1 MSTFV
6 QLLALFDLVAFS
18 AAKAA
23 EIESSSTVT
32 DSIDSDLSSSDSDWK
47 EFDQEMQEM
56 QNQINACPSWTKFAS
71 NNINQNGLYC
81 QKNGQNYKCSSTPAG
96 LSGISVGGCPA
107 NLNVKRQLRSKK
119 HKKHDSDDSDDW
131 VKQME
136 NEMGE
141 MQNQINACPS
151 WTKASKNL
159 NKKGLYCQKNG
170 QNYKCAS
177 KPAGFDGISVGS
189 CPVNLKVQRQ
199 LKADK
204 DSDDSAT
211 EAQEWKEFDKE
222 MQEMQNQLN
231 ACPSWTKF
239 ASSSISENGLYCQQ
253 NGQNYK
259 CSSSSATNGISVG
272 GCPANLKVDRQ
283 LDDSNDWNEFDQQ
296 MQQLDNKMQEMQNQ
310 INACPSWTKF
320 ASISI
325 SENGLYCQQNGQNYK
340 CSSTPAGL
348 NGINVG
354 GCPEN
359 LNTSNVVMI

>member
-1 MSTFV
+1 
-6 QLLALFDLVAFS
+6 
-18 AAKAA
+18 
-23 EIESSSTVT
+23 
-32 DSIDSDLSSSDSDWK
+32 
-47 EFDQEMQEM
+47 
-56 QNQINACPSWTKFAS
+56 
-71 NNINQNGLYC
+71 
-81 QKNGQNYKCSSTPAG
+81 
-96 LSGISVGGCPA
+96 
-107 NLNVKRQLRSKK
+107 
-119 HKKHDSDDSDDW
+119 
-131 VKQME
+131 ME

-222 MQEMQNQLN
+222 MQEMQNQINACPSWTKFASSNINQNGLYCQQNGQNYKCSSTPAGLGGISVGGCPANLKVKRQLKANKDSDDSSSDAQEWKEFDKEMQEMQNQIN

-320 ASISI
+320 ASSSI
-325 SENGLYCQQNGQNYK
+325 SENGLYCQQNGENYK

-348 NGINVG
+348 NGISVG